1 MFKVLLRLVFLVH
14 QIIGQSDIEDDYAAL
29 FIKALQAGRVTRK
42 NFSPQGSDISIIKWE
57 AVYADIAR
65 FDAIVPYHPTA
76 IAILAPVEKRLQN
89 HSNCFNKLITYS
101 HQFSNLGKLLE
112 ISGKTDISDNVF
124 KIAINPHSM
133 LVRNLKKVLKFIYSQ
148 KATKFFKISPLLLT
162 ALHTVKIKGKISQ
175 NFVAFSEYMHFKDM
189 DRTFAG

>member
-29 FIKALQAGRVTRK
+29 YIKALQAGGVSRK
-42 NFSPQGSDISIIKWE
+42 SLSPQGSDISIINWV

-65 FDAIVPYHPTA
+65 FDAIVTYHPTA
-76 IAILAPVEKRLQN
+76 ISILAPVEKRLQN
-89 HSNCFNKLITYS
+89 HSNCLNELITDS

-124 KIAINPHSM
+124 KIAINPHSTI
-133 LVRNLKKVLKFIYSQ
+133 VRNLKKVLKTWVIEHYQ
-148 KATKFFKISPLLLT
+148 EI
-162 ALHTVKIKGKISQ
+162 Q
-175 NFVAFSEYMHFKDM
+175 NICFLKS
-189 DRTFAG
+189 

>member
-29 FIKALQAGRVTRK
+29 YIKALQAGRVSRESL
-42 NFSPQGSDISIIKWE
+42 SPQGSDISIINWV

-89 HSNCFNKLITYS
+89 HSNYSNELITDS
-101 HQFSNLGKLLE
+101 RQFSNLGKLLE
-112 ISGKTDISDNVF
+112 I
-124 KIAINPHSM
+124 
-133 LVRNLKKVLKFIYSQ
+133 
-148 KATKFFKISPLLLT
+148 
-162 ALHTVKIKGKISQ
+162 
-175 NFVAFSEYMHFKDM
+175 
-189 DRTFAG
+189 

>member
-1 MFKVLLRLVFLVH
+1 MQLLHIIQQPSLFWLQLKKGCRIIPTVLTN
-14 QIIGQSDIEDDYAAL
+14 Q
-29 FIKALQAGRVTRK
+29 LQT
-42 NFSPQGSDISIIKWE
+42 
-57 AVYADIAR
+57 
-65 FDAIVPYHPTA
+65 
-76 IAILAPVEKRLQN
+76 
-89 HSNCFNKLITYS
+89 
-101 HQFSNLGKLLE
+101 QFSNFGKLLE
-112 ISGKTDISDNVF
+112 ILGKTDISVNVF